1 MLTSDKRS
9 TGSSSPG
16 TAMRDLVRSLLYVLP
31 RPPLRAGSACPF
43 IYSYSD
49 KAVPYDAVYL
59 LASIKQ
65 LP

>member
-1 MLTSDKRS
+1 
-9 TGSSSPG
+9 
-16 TAMRDLVRSLLYVLP
+16 MRDLVRSLLYVLP